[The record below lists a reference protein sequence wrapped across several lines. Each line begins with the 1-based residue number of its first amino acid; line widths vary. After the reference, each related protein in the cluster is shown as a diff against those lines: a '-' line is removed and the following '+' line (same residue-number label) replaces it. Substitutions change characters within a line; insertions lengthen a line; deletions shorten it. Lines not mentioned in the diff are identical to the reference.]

1 MALTDIAAEL
11 LHDLG
16 QTPPANHDQL
26 AAMAIKMGK
35 IKQQNDRRVAGRGG
49 WPWASYI
56 LDALGVD
63 DTTNLAVTPDRAMKV
78 WKDLPPWSDQAPA
91 QPESFDPVT
100 RQEVTDRLSQMLSDI
115 LPAGAEARPQ
125 QIEYADAMRHIF
137 DPPDN
142 GPKGLLAEAGTGTGK
157 TLGYLAPATVWAE
170 KNEASVCISTYTKNL
185 QNQVEDDLSAYY
197 EVTGRGRDHVIV
209 RKGRENYL
217 CLLNL
222 QDSVE
227 GTDLRGQNATQLG
240 LITRWAGVTKDGD
253 LSGGDMPGWMAD
265 LVGRRRLKSMADR
278 RGECIYSACPH
289 YHECF
294 IEKNRRL
301 SHHADIVVSNHVLT
315 LIEAAL
321 RHDRE
326 MAGEEVDG
334 PTRYIFDEGHHLFHA
349 ADSAFS
355 LHLSG
360 REMAELRRWLIGVE
374 TTRKRRQRGL
384 KQRIGDLLEDIEHA
398 PGLLDQVSNTARA
411 LPDYGWLTRLGDQN
425 PVGPG
430 EKFLH
435 AIHDQTLARSKNQ
448 NSFYSLE
455 TNLCPIQDDVI
466 SSAKKLTSV
475 LNRLKKPLFKI
486 SGLLRKALNEKSDE
500 LDSDTRQRIE
510 SVMHGIERRARLTI
524 AGWRGMLDHIIN
536 DAPADDFVDWFA
548 IDRAQGKDIDVG
560 FKRYWID
567 PMTPFKQIM
576 EDQAMGMAVTSASL
590 LDRDHTNQTDW
601 ASATKRA
608 GLDGIKDT
616 HQMIVPSPFN
626 YAEQTTVFVVNDLDY
641 RDHDQLA
648 AAYYHLFKASGG
660 GALGLFTSIQ
670 RLKKVHERL
679 LGKMTEDDMALY
691 AQHVDGLSVPTLVDI
706 FRSDKQASLL
716 GTDAVRDGIDV
727 PGDALRLVVYDRVP
741 WPIPNLLH
749 KARRK
754 HFGGRD
760 YDTMLTRFK
769 FKQAYGR
776 LIRREDDRGVL
787 VMLDSRL
794 PSRIADGLPNGVN
807 VIRTGMRDTIKQTAK
822 LLSDG

>member
-1 MALTDIAAEL
+1 
-11 LHDLG
+11 
-16 QTPPANHDQL
+16 
-26 AAMAIKMGK
+26 
-35 IKQQNDRRVAGRGG
+35 
-49 WPWASYI
+49 
-56 LDALGVD
+56 
-63 DTTNLAVTPDRAMKV
+63 
-78 WKDLPPWSDQAPA
+78 
-91 QPESFDPVT
+91 
-100 RQEVTDRLSQMLSDI
+100 
-115 LPAGAEARPQ
+115 
-125 QIEYADAMRHIF
+125 
-137 DPPDN
+137 
-142 GPKGLLAEAGTGTGK
+142 
-157 TLGYLAPATVWAE
+157 
-170 KNEASVCISTYTKNL
+170 
-185 QNQVEDDLSAYY
+185 
-197 EVTGRGRDHVIV
+197 
-209 RKGRENYL
+209 
-217 CLLNL
+217 
-222 QDSVE
+222 
-227 GTDLRGQNATQLG
+227 
-240 LITRWAGVTKDGD
+240 
-253 LSGGDMPGWMAD
+253 
-265 LVGRRRLKSMADR
+265 
-278 RGECIYSACPH
+278 
-289 YHECF
+289 
-294 IEKNRRL
+294 
-301 SHHADIVVSNHVLT
+301 
-315 LIEAAL
+315 
-321 RHDRE
+321 
-326 MAGEEVDG
+326 
-334 PTRYIFDEGHHLFHA
+334 
-349 ADSAFS
+349 
-355 LHLSG
+355 
-360 REMAELRRWLIGVE
+360 
-374 TTRKRRQRGL
+374 
-384 KQRIGDLLEDIEHA
+384 
-398 PGLLDQVSNTARA
+398 
-411 LPDYGWLTRLGDQN
+411 
-425 PVGPG
+425 
-430 EKFLH
+430 
-435 AIHDQTLARSKNQ
+435 
-448 NSFYSLE
+448 
-455 TNLCPIQDDVI
+455 
-466 SSAKKLTSV
+466 
-475 LNRLKKPLFKI
+475 
-486 SGLLRKALNEKSDE
+486 
-500 LDSDTRQRIE
+500 
-510 SVMHGIERRARLTI
+510 
-524 AGWRGMLDHIIN
+524 
-536 DAPADDFVDWFA
+536 
-548 IDRAQGKDIDVG
+548 
-560 FKRYWID
+560 
-567 PMTPFKQIM
+567 MTPFKQIM